1 LISNLKIFK
10 QQTNYIFYIF
20 TAQQT
25 IINASTLLQP
35 SANQMASATPT
46 TVQSQQQQHQ
56 QHHQQQQQ
64 QNTAAALANHSAALA
79 AAYGINQ
86 LSAGQSAVN
95 SSGQQANHSVNALLA
110 TNPHVGHPQSGQM
123 LFPFLQNL
131 NDEVSFEY
139 K

>member
-1 LISNLKIFK
+1 MISNLKIFK

-86 LSAGQSAVN
+86 LSASQSAVN

>member
-131 NDEVSFEY
+131 NDEVSYEY

>member
-1 LISNLKIFK
+1 MISNLKIFK

-131 NDEVSFEY
+131 NDEVSYEY

>member
-1 LISNLKIFK
+1 
-10 QQTNYIFYIF
+10 
-20 TAQQT
+20 
-25 IINASTLLQP
+25 
-35 SANQMASATPT
+35 MASATPT

-56 QHHQQQQQ
+56 QHHQQQQQQ